1 MRSEDAWLKAAEY
14 AARAED
20 AFDDDTRRLF
30 LQLRDSWTRLAE
42 SLEFNDSD
50 QPGLAA

>member
-1 MRSEDAWLKAAEY
+1 MRIDDAWIKAAEY

-20 AFDDDTRRLF
+20 AFDEDTRRLF

-42 SLEFNDSD
+42 SLEFGGDEH
-50 QPGLAA
+50 PGLAA